1 MKVVVFILILLTVSC
16 TVKPEK
22 IVYGK
27 DACHYCKMNI
37 VDKVY
42 AAQLV
47 TKKGK
52 QYKYDAAECFLND
65 LAARDTTKIAFFL
78 VTDYIT
84 PEKLIDATIATY
96 VISES
101 IQSPMGESLASFQT
115 KESAVKFVKTNDDTL
130 YTWSQIQQHFQTK

>member
-1 MKVVVFILILLTVSC
+1 MKVVVFILILVTVSC

-22 IVYGK
+22 IAYGK

-42 AAQLV
+42 SAQLV

-65 LAARDTTKIAFFL
+65 LAERDTTKMAFFL

-84 PEKLIDATIATY
+84 PEKLVDATKATY
-96 VISES
+96 LISES
-101 IQSPMGESLASFQT
+101 IQSPMGESLASFRT
-115 KESAVKFVKTNDDTL
+115 KESAVKFVKTTDDTL

>member
-1 MKVVVFILILLTVSC
+1 MKVVVCILILLTVSC

-22 IVYGK
+22 IAYGS

-37 VDKVY
+37 VDKNY

-52 QYKYDAAECFLND
+52 QYKYDAVECFLND
-65 LAARDTTKIAFFL
+65 LAERDTTKIAFFL

-84 PEKLIDATIATY
+84 PEKLVDATKATY
-96 VISES
+96 VISDA
-101 IQSPMGESLASFQT
+101 IQSPMGASLASFQT
-115 KESAVKFVKTNDDTL
+115 KESAIKFVKTSDDAL
-130 YTWSQIQQHFQTK
+130 YTWPQIQHHFQTK

>member
-1 MKVVVFILILLTVSC
+1 MKVVVFILILVTVSC

-22 IVYGK
+22 IAYGK

-65 LAARDTTKIAFFL
+65 LAERDTTKMAFFL

-84 PEKLIDATIATY
+84 PEKLVDATKATY
-96 VISES
+96 LISES
-101 IQSPMGESLASFQT
+101 IQSPMGESLASFRT
-115 KESAVKFVKTNDDTL
+115 KESAVKFVKTTDDTL